1 MGFIWTNFG
10 QLSDSNDDD
19 GKYLYI
25 INDSGDRRQMSLA
38 KYASSISKIK
48 EKINI
53 LKGKSIQIRTS
64 QNTSSWSSD
73 TWFSDLSLSD
83 TEVLDSG
90 GDVSD
95 ETLVQLQ
102 EKIIQANNR
111 ADKEH
116 ELRVK
121 ASERAESYQEKYNE
135 MSDQYTALEEDFDE
149 LSKMEQKVV
158 VEHGEKLDK
167 QSIVG
172 ELIDFQ
178 CKGHPLKSLALR
190 AGIVHLGRLQLR
202 ILKKI
207 KRNLYEVELPGYD
220 NQRTSMAL
228 GFDSQTFFI
237 MTVEWSQDLPG
248 ARSKL
253 KELGYSETK
262 LKSGDYS
269 LEELASIYKEVVSN
283 L

>member
-10 QLSDSNDDD
+10 QLSDSDDD
-19 GKYLYI
+19 DKYLYI

-38 KYASSISKIK
+38 QYAPSIPKIK
-48 EKINI
+48 EKIDI

-64 QNTSSWSSD
+64 QNTGSWSSD
-73 TWFSDLSLSD
+73 TWFSDLSIAN
-83 TEVLDSG
+83 TEVKDSG
-90 GDVSD
+90 GKISD
-95 ETLVQLQ
+95 ETIIELKQKLEQ
-102 EKIIQANNR
+102 ER
-111 ADKEH
+111 
-116 ELRVK
+116 ELRIK

-135 MSDQYTALEEDFDE
+135 ISDKYTSLEEDFDE

-167 QSIVG
+167 QNIVG

-190 AGIVHLGRLQLR
+190 MGIVHRGRLQLR
-202 ILKKI
+202 VLKKI
-207 KRNLYEVELPGYD
+207 RRNLYEVELPGYK
-220 NQRTSMAL
+220 NQHASMAL
-228 GFDSQTFFI
+228 GFDSHTFFI
-237 MTVEWSQDLPG
+237 MTVEWGQDSG
-248 ARSKL
+248 DARNKL

-269 LEELASIYKEVVSN
+269 LEELASIYKEVVLN

>member
-1 MGFIWTNFG
+1 MGYIWTNFG
-10 QLSDSNDDD
+10 QLSGSDDD

-25 INDSGDRRQMSLA
+25 INDSGDRRKISLA
-38 KYASSISKIK
+38 KYASSIPKIK
-48 EKINI
+48 EKINM
-53 LKGKSIQIRTS
+53 LKDSPIQIRTS
-64 QNTSSWSSD
+64 QNTGSWSSD
-73 TWFSDLSLSD
+73 TWFSDLSLAD
-83 TEVLDSG
+83 TKVLDSG
-90 GDVSD
+90 GDISD
-95 ETLVQLQ
+95 ETSAQLQ
-102 EKIIQANNR
+102 EKIIQANKR

-116 ELRVK
+116 ELRVQ

-135 MSDQYTALEEDFDE
+135 MSDQYTALEEEFDE

-158 VEHGEKLDK
+158 VEHGEELDK
-167 QSIVG
+167 QNIVG

-190 AGIVHLGRLQLR
+190 AGIVHHGRLQLR
-202 ILKKI
+202 IIKKI
-207 KRNLYEVELPGYD
+207 KRNLYEVELPGYN

-228 GFDSQTFFI
+228 GIDSQTFFI
-237 MTVEWSQDLPG
+237 MTVEWSKDL
-248 ARSKL
+248 ARARGKL
-253 KELGYSETK
+253 KELGYNETK

>member
-1 MGFIWTNFG
+1 MGYIWTNFG
-10 QLSDSNDDD
+10 QLSGSDDD

-25 INDSGDRRQMSLA
+25 INDSGDRRQISLA

-48 EKINI
+48 EKINM
-53 LKGKSIQIRTS
+53 LKDSPIQIRTS
-64 QNTSSWSSD
+64 QNTGSWSSD
-73 TWFSDLSLSD
+73 TWFSDLSLAD
-83 TEVLDSG
+83 TKVLDSG
-90 GDVSD
+90 GYISD
-95 ETLVQLQ
+95 ETSAQLQ
-102 EKIIQANNR
+102 EKIIQANKR

-116 ELRVK
+116 ELRVQ

-135 MSDQYTALEEDFDE
+135 MSDQYTALEEEFDE

-158 VEHGEKLDK
+158 VEHGEELDK
-167 QSIVG
+167 QNIVG

-190 AGIVHLGRLQLR
+190 AGIVHHGRLQLR
-202 ILKKI
+202 IIKKI
-207 KRNLYEVELPGYD
+207 KRNLYEVELPGYN

-228 GFDSQTFFI
+228 GIDSQTFFI
-237 MTVEWSQDLPG
+237 MTVEWSKGL
-248 ARSKL
+248 ARARGKL
-253 KELGYSETK
+253 KELGYNETK

>member
-10 QLSDSNDDD
+10 KLSDSDDD

-38 KYASSISKIK
+38 KYAPSIPKIK

-64 QNTSSWSSD
+64 QNTGSWSSD

-90 GDVSD
+90 RDVSD
-95 ETLVQLQ
+95 ETLAQLQ

-111 ADKEH
+111 ADKEY

-167 QSIVG
+167 QSIAG

-190 AGIVHLGRLQLR
+190 MGIVHRGRLQLR
-202 ILKKI
+202 VLKKI
-207 KRNLYEVELPGYD
+207 RRNLYEVELPRYQ
-220 NQRTSMAL
+220 NQRASMAL
-228 GFDSQTFFI
+228 GFDSHTFFI
-237 MTVEWSQDLPG
+237 MTVEWSQDSVS
-248 ARSKL
+248 ARNKL

-262 LKSGDYS
+262 LKSGDYP
-269 LEELASIYKEVVSN
+269 LEELADIHKKVVSN

>member
-10 QLSDSNDDD
+10 QLSDSDDSD
-19 GKYLYI
+19 GRYLYI
-25 INDSGDRRQMSLA
+25 INDSGERRKISLVT
-38 KYASSISKIK
+38 YAPSIPKIK
-48 EKINI
+48 EKINL
-53 LKGKSIQIRTS
+53 LKGENIQIRTS
-64 QNTSSWSSD
+64 QNTGSWSSD
-73 TWFSDLSLSD
+73 TWFSDLSIAN
-83 TEVLDSG
+83 TEVKDSG
-90 GDVSD
+90 GKISD
-95 ETLVQLQ
+95 ETIIELKQKLEQ
-102 EKIIQANNR
+102 ER
-111 ADKEH
+111 
-116 ELRVK
+116 ELRIK

-190 AGIVHLGRLQLR
+190 MGIVHRGRLQLGVV
-202 ILKKI
+202 KKI
-207 KRNLYEVELPGYD
+207 RRNLYEVELPGYQ
-220 NQRTSMAL
+220 NQRASMAL
-228 GFDSQTFFI
+228 GFDSHTFFI
-237 MTVEWSQDLPG
+237 MTVEWGQDSVS
-248 ARSKL
+248 ARNKL

-262 LKSGDYS
+262 LKSGDHP
-269 LEELASIYKEVVSN
+269 LEELADIHKKVMSN

>member
-10 QLSDSNDDD
+10 KLSDSNDD

-25 INDSGDRRQMSLA
+25 INDSGDRRQMSLT
-38 KYASSISKIK
+38 KYAPSIPKIN

-83 TEVLDSG
+83 TKVLDSG

-95 ETLVQLQ
+95 ETLIELQ

-116 ELRVK
+116 ELRIK

-237 MTVEWSQDLPG
+237 MTVEWSQDLPD
-248 ARSKL
+248 ARNKL

>member
-10 QLSDSNDDD
+10 QLSDSDDSD
-19 GKYLYI
+19 GRYLYI
-25 INDSGDRRQMSLA
+25 INDSGERRKISLVT
-38 KYASSISKIK
+38 YAPSIPKIK
-48 EKINI
+48 EKINL
-53 LKGKSIQIRTS
+53 LKGENIQIRTS
-64 QNTSSWSSD
+64 QNAGSWSSD
-73 TWFSDLSLSD
+73 TWFSDLSIAN
-83 TEVLDSG
+83 TEVKDSG
-90 GDVSD
+90 GKISD
-95 ETLVQLQ
+95 ETIIELKQKLEQ
-102 EKIIQANNR
+102 ER
-111 ADKEH
+111 
-116 ELRVK
+116 ELRIK

-190 AGIVHLGRLQLR
+190 MGIVHRGRLQLR
-202 ILKKI
+202 VLKKI
-207 KRNLYEVELPGYD
+207 RRNLYEVELPGYQ
-220 NQRTSMAL
+220 NQRASMAL
-228 GFDSQTFFI
+228 GFDSHTFFI
-237 MTVEWSQDLPG
+237 MTVEWGQDSVS
-248 ARSKL
+248 ARNKL

-262 LKSGDYS
+262 LKSGDHP
-269 LEELASIYKEVVSN
+269 LEELADIHKKVMSN

>member
-10 QLSDSNDDD
+10 QLSDSDDD

-38 KYASSISKIK
+38 QYAPSIPKIK
-48 EKINI
+48 EKIDI

-64 QNTSSWSSD
+64 QNTGSWSSD
-73 TWFSDLSLSD
+73 TWFSDLSIAN
-83 TEVLDSG
+83 TEVKDSG
-90 GDVSD
+90 GKISD
-95 ETLVQLQ
+95 ETIIELKQKLEQ
-102 EKIIQANNR
+102 ER
-111 ADKEH
+111 
-116 ELRVK
+116 ELRIK

-190 AGIVHLGRLQLR
+190 MGIVHRGRLQLR
-202 ILKKI
+202 VLKKI
-207 KRNLYEVELPGYD
+207 RRNLYEVELPGYQ
-220 NQRTSMAL
+220 NQRASMAL
-228 GFDSQTFFI
+228 GFDSHTFFI
-237 MTVEWSQDLPG
+237 MTVEWGQDSVS
-248 ARSKL
+248 ARNKL

-262 LKSGDYS
+262 LKSGDHP
-269 LEELASIYKEVVSN
+269 LEELADIHKKVMSN